1 MKMIYTEPVI
11 EVFLFAK
18 QDQIKAS
25 SVVVETTKKIV
36 EDQIPDAEGSA
47 EDFVW

>member
-1 MKMIYTEPVI
+1 MKMIYTEPVM

-25 SVVVETTKKIV
+25 SVVVTTKKIV
-36 EDQIPDAEGSA
+36 EDQIPDADGSA

>member
-1 MKMIYTEPVI
+1 MKMIYTEPVM

-25 SVVVETTKKIV
+25 SVTETTKKIV